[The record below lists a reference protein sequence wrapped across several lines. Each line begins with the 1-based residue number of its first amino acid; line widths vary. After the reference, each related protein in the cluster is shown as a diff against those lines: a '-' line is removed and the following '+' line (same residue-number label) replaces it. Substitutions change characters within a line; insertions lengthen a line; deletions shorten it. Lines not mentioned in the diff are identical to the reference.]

1 MIGYIQNKAHRYF
14 GLQVIGNANKVL
26 PNPLAVSYTAQLSG
40 GNAIEIQN
48 FHDKVCSDMAAKE
61 IQIFITN
68 ASLKK
73 LRIHQRE

>member
-48 FHDKVCSDMAAKE
+48 FHDRVLLDMISKAIE
-61 IQIFITN
+61 RSITN
-68 ASLKK
+68 TSL
-73 LRIHQRE
+73 